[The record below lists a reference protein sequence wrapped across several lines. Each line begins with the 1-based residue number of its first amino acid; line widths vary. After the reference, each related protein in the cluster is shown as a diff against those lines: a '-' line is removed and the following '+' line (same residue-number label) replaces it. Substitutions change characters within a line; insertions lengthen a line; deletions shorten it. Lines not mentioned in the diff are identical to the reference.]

1 MKYWVSFGL
10 FQLAEFI
17 SDITLIFIMPFYYE
31 IKLALIL
38 WLVHGTKLVYDSIVN
53 RELTKREKAIDKW
66 LTRINKYRDEII
78 ALFWFEISRCSVRII
93 AALMSGGMSVLT
105 KSQLPELN
113 ELSENGCNESSPNI
127 MNVSNNNNND
137 INYRRSKRLV
147 KIEEMHA
154 NEDSDTDQLA
164 METDDNEHRHSET
177 MSSNATVQY
186 AIID

>member
-31 IKLALIL
+31 IKLALLL

-78 ALFWFEISRCSVRII
+78 ALCWFEVSRCSVRII

-105 KSQLPELN
+105 KSQQ
-113 ELSENGCNESSPNI
+113 SEYDENSCNESSPSI
-127 MNVSNNNNND
+127 MHVNNNNND

-147 KIEEMHA
+147 KIEELHA
-154 NEDSDTDQLA
+154 TEESDSDQPA
-164 METDDNEHRHSET
+164 MDTDDNNEQGHSET
-177 MSSNATVQY
+177 MSSTATVQY

>member
-1 MKYWVSFGL
+1 MKYWVSYGL
-10 FQLAEFI
+10 FQLVEFI

-31 IKLALIL
+31 IKLALLL

-93 AALMSGGMSVLT
+93 AALMSGGMSVIA
-105 KSQLPELN
+105 KSQEPELD
-113 ELSENGCNESSPNI
+113 ESCNEISPSVKNI
-127 MNVSNNNNND
+127 NNND
-137 INYRRSKRLV
+137 LNYRRSKRLIR
-147 KIEEMHA
+147 IEELPA
-154 NEDSDTDQLA
+154 TDDSDTEQVA
-164 METDDNEHRHSET
+164 MDTGGVVHDHNET